1 MTDATDT
8 ETDGGTDDETTDAAP
23 IENPTIAVTGAAGYI
38 GSRVVVEFQ
47 EAHPDW
53 EIIALDNQYRGQV
66 DSVGDVEIQ
75 HVDIRNRERLENALA
90 GADVVCHLAAISG
103 VDDCE
108 ENSDLAYEVN
118 VTGTNNVAW
127 FCKKT
132 GAALAF
138 PFSMAVLGD
147 PEEFPITADQP
158 RDPLNWY
165 GRTKLLG
172 ERAVET
178 FADGAFPAHLFLKS
192 NLYGEHEID
201 GTEVSKPTVI
211 NFFVN
216 RALAGETLTVYEPG
230 TQARNFVH
238 VKDVARTYVRSA
250 ERLLGQLERGETGTE
265 TFEIASEEDLS
276 VMRVAEIVREVTREE
291 RGIDVDVELVENPR
305 SGETMVEEFGVDI
318 SGARELLKWKPNE
331 SVVESVGRLLE

>member
-1 MTDATDT
+1 MTDTT
-8 ETDGGTDDETTDAAP
+8 QMKTDGGNDGKEIET
-23 IENPTIAVTGAAGYI
+23 PTIAVTGAAGYI

-47 EAHPDW
+47 EAYPDW
-53 EIIALDNQYRGQV
+53 ELIAVDNQYRGQV
-66 DSVGDVEIQ
+66 DSIDEVDIE
-75 HVDIRNRERLENALA
+75 HVDIRNRDRLEDALA

-108 ENSDLAYEVN
+108 ENPDLAYEVN

-127 FCKKT
+127 FCRKT

-147 PEEFPITADQP
+147 PGEFPITADQP

-165 GRTKLLG
+165 GRTKWIS
-172 ERAVET
+172 ERSIEA

-192 NLYGEHEID
+192 NLYGEHVVN
-201 GTEVSKPTVI
+201 GTEVGKPTVI

-216 RALAGETLTVYEPG
+216 RALAGKTLTVYEPG

-238 VKDVARTYVRSA
+238 VKDVARAYVRSA

-265 TFEIASEEDLS
+265 TYEIAGTEDVS
-276 VMRVAEIVREVTREE
+276 VMSVAEIVREKATEVL
-291 RGIDVDVELVENPR
+291 GIEIEVELVENPR
-305 SGETMVEEFGVDI
+305 KDETMVKEFGVDI
-318 SGARELLKWKPNE
+318 STVRDRLEWEPEEGVKE
-331 SVVESVGRLLE
+331 SIYRLFKQNK

>member
-1 MTDATDT
+1 MTDTIQMK
-8 ETDGGTDDETTDAAP
+8 TDGGNDGREIET
-23 IENPTIAVTGAAGYI
+23 PTVAVTGAGGYI

-47 EAHPDW
+47 EAYPDW
-53 EIIALDNQYRGQV
+53 EIIALDNGYRAQV
-66 DSVGDVEIQ
+66 DAIGDVEIQ
-75 HVDIRNRERLENALA
+75 HVDIRNRNRLEDALT

-103 VDDCE
+103 VDDCD
-108 ENSDLAYEVN
+108 ENPDLAYEVN

-127 FCKKT
+127 FCRKT

-172 ERAVET
+172 ERSIEA

-192 NLYGEHEID
+192 NLYGEHAVD
-201 GTEVSKPTVI
+201 GTEVGKPTVI

-216 RALAGETLTVYEPG
+216 RALAGKTLTVYEPG

-238 VKDVARTYVRSA
+238 VKDVARVYVRSA
-250 ERLLGQLERGETGTE
+250 ERLVEQLERGETGTE
-265 TFEIASEEDLS
+265 TYEIASEEDMS
-276 VMRVAEIVREVTREE
+276 VMEVAEIVRRTASEE

-305 SGETMVEEFGVDI
+305 DGETMVEEFGVDI
-318 SGARELLKWKPNE
+318 SDLRERTGWVPKKSIDESVYELL
-331 SVVESVGRLLE
+331 R

>member
-1 MTDATDT
+1 MTETTDT
-8 ETDGGTDDETTDAAP
+8 EIDEESSGKE
-23 IENPTIAVTGAAGYI
+23 IETPTIAVTGAAGYI
-38 GSRVVVEFQ
+38 GSRVIVEFQ
-47 EAHPDW
+47 EAYPEW
-53 EIIALDNQYRGQV
+53 ELIAIDNQYRGQV
-66 DSVGDVEIQ
+66 DSIGDVDIE
-75 HVDIRNRERLENALA
+75 HVDVRNRDRLEDALA

-103 VDDCE
+103 VDDCDK
-108 ENSDLAYEVN
+108 NPDLAYEVN

-127 FCKKT
+127 FCRKT

-172 ERAVET
+172 ERSIES

-192 NLYGEHEID
+192 NLYGEHGVD
-201 GTEVSKPTVI
+201 GTEVGKPTVI

-238 VKDVARTYVRSA
+238 VKDVARAYVRSA

-265 TFEIASEEDLS
+265 TYEIASDEDMS
-276 VMRVAEIVREVTREE
+276 VMEVAETVQQTAREE
-291 RGIDVDVELVENPR
+291 RERDVDVKLVENPR
-305 SGETMVEEFGVDI
+305 SDETMVEEFGVDV
-318 SGARELLKWKPNE
+318 SAAREELGWGPKE
-331 SVVESVGRLLE
+331 SVDQSISRLL